1 MYIRYDNKLYS
12 YRNLRDC
19 NKIVTRK
26 VEKSN
31 ETFYKH
37 RSVWVKV
44 IENIDKNIEDIFDLK
59 FYVEWDSGIENTP
72 SEWYVQHSK
81 GIILD
86 NKMKLYFAQGHLP
99 GWNVEEKTIC
109 SNIIDINEVEKYI
122 VQYEYFVKKGR
133 KLEEKEID
141 RQYVIKEE
149 FIEKFNQYLADNI

>member
-1 MYIRYDNKLYS
+1 MFITYKNILYRYLGDDQEIVTYFE
-12 YRNLRDC
+12 
-19 NKIVTRK
+19 NKIDKDFKEDEGVFFK
-26 VEKSN
+26 E
-31 ETFYKH
+31 
-37 RSVWVKV
+37 
-44 IENIDKNIEDIFDLK
+44 IEQSDKNIEDIFELK

-109 SNIIDINEVEKYI
+109 SNIIDFNEVEKYI
-122 VQYEYFVKKGR
+122 VQYEYSVKKGR

-141 RQYVIKEE
+141 REYATKEE
-149 FIEKFNQYLADNI
+149 FIEKFNQYLVDNI